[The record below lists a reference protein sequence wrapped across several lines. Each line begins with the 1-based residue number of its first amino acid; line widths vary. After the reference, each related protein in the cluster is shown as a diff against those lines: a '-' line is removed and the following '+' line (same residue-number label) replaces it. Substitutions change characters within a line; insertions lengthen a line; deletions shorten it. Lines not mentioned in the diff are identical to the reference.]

1 MKTAQKRNDT
11 ITKGG
16 GEGTELVELQKRKV
30 KFIMG
35 KKKKK
40 EKKRPHW
47 KEKKGAETL
56 LKMHLGWRKT
66 HLRKCNGNQRIQ
78 RG

>member
-1 MKTAQKRNDT
+1 MKTTQKRNDT

-40 EKKRPHW
+40 KRKGHIGRKRTGGYQWGEEREKDK
-47 KEKKGAETL
+47 L
-56 LKMHLGWRKT
+56 
-66 HLRKCNGNQRIQ
+66 
-78 RG
+78 